1 MNIPV
6 IINNHMRNK
15 ELALRRIQSLQA
27 RFRVLRQTMGTGTK
41 EEISDAMKQLHEI
54 LDDLQGIVEREN

>member
-54 LDDLQGIVEREN
+54 LDDLQNIIEREN

>member
-27 RFRVLRQTMGTGTK
+27 RLRVLRQTMGTGKK
-41 EEISDAMKQLHEI
+41 EEISDAMKQLHEL
-54 LDDLQGIVEREN
+54 LDDLQNIVEREN

>member
-1 MNIPV
+1 MNTSV

-27 RFRVLRQTMGTGTK
+27 RLRVLRQTMGTGTK
-41 EEISDAMKQLHEI
+41 EEISDAMKQLHEL
-54 LDDLQGIVEREN
+54 LDDLQNIVEREN

>member
-15 ELALRRIQSLQA
+15 ELALRRVQTLQA
-27 RFRVLRQTMGTGTK
+27 RLRVLRQTMGTGTK
-41 EEISDAMKQLHEI
+41 EEISDTMKQLHEL
-54 LDDLQGIVEREN
+54 LDDLQNIIEREN

>member
-1 MNIPV
+1 MVTSV

-27 RFRVLRQTMGTGTK
+27 RIKSLRQVLNIGTA
-41 EEISDAMKQLHEI
+41 EEKSNAMKYIHEL
-54 LDDLQGIVEREN
+54 LDDLQNIIEREN